1 MRVFL
6 ISPYHSGSHRAWADG
21 YVASTQHDVHIVSLE
36 GRFWKWRMAG
46 AAVTLSNMVE
56 DLVGEVGQPDVILAN
71 DMMELDSFLGLSR
84 RFLKDPKVV
93 LYMHENQLTY
103 PVSAKANPD
112 LSYGF
117 RNWKSMVVADEI
129 WFNSE
134 FHRTEVTAALPRLLN
149 NFPDH
154 KHSDMVERTL
164 SRSKVMH
171 IGVTLV
177 PVGPK
182 TDPPLIVWNHRWEY
196 DKNPQALLAA
206 LNSVV
211 DLPWRLALCGAN
223 FKNPPANFVSDQE
236 QFGDRVIQYGYCDR
250 DEYLGLLGEASISL
264 STSNHEFFG
273 ISVVEAIS
281 SGAAPLLP
289 TRLSYPEI
297 IPDEFHD
304 VALYGDDEDL
314 ARRLREYLS
323 RPTEIEEAIAGL
335 AESMQA
341 YGWDTI
347 APHYDSAL
355 SQLVNS

>member
-6 ISPYHSGSHRAWADG
+6 ISPYHSGSHKAWADG
-21 YVASTQHDVHIVSLE
+21 YVASTKHEVHIVSME

-46 AAVTLSNMVE
+46 GAVTLSNMVGQ
-56 DLVGEVGQPDVILAN
+56 LVSDVGQPDVILAN

-84 RFLKDPKVV
+84 RFLNDPKVV

-103 PVSAKANPD
+103 PVSSKARPD

-117 RNWKSMVVADEI
+117 RNWKSMLVADEI

-134 FHRTEVTAALPRLLN
+134 FHRHEVTTALPKLLN
-149 NFPDH
+149 SFPDH
-154 KHSDMVERTL
+154 KHIGLIEDTL
-164 SRSKVMH
+164 NRSRVMH

-177 PVGPK
+177 AGAEK

-206 LNSVV
+206 LNSVR

-223 FKNPPANFVSDQE
+223 FKNPPSDFVRDQE
-236 QFGDRVIQYGYCDR
+236 QFGNRVIQYGYCDR
-250 DEYLGLLGEASISL
+250 KEYLELLAAASISL

-281 SGAAPLLP
+281 AGAAPLLP
-289 TRLSYPEI
+289 TRLSYPEL

-304 VALYGDDEDL
+304 VVLYGDDDGL
-314 ARRLREYLS
+314 APRLRAYLS
-323 RPTEIEEAIAGL
+323 NPEKVQDTVAGL
-335 AESMQA
+335 AESMQT

-347 APHYDSAL
+347 APRYDEAL
-355 SQLVNS
+355 SHLVHS